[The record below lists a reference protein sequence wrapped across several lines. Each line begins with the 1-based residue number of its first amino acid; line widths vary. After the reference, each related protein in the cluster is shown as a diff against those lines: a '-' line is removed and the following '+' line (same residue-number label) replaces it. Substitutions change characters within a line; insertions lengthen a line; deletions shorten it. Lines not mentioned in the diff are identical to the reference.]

1 MNFLKIKLITRELGL
16 EKVVLDCDTSKLC
29 SIGAGGRSAALI
41 IIDDKEKLLPFME
54 ALEKNGIKYFILGGG
69 TNIFF
74 GSGPMEYV
82 LIKLGRSFKNIK
94 IDPERKIEAGAGAGT
109 TNLVKKAA
117 KNGFDLAFLAGIPG
131 TIGGAIHGNSGTGGQ
146 WICSKIGTIKY
157 IYKNGKQISLA
168 RCSGKKIKSGYR
180 YFELQGLVVI
190 ISVILEPEY
199 DDPQV
204 LLSKIS
210 HDIDRRR
217 SSQPIGLKTAGCFFK
232 NPNNMDKSAGS
243 LIEGCGLKSF
253 SYGGA
258 RVSPIHANFI
268 ENFNDAS
275 SEDIVVLSKIIKSK
289 VKERYGIGLEYEV
302 KLIG

>member
-1 MNFLKIKLITRELGL
+1 MNFLKIKAITRELGL
-16 EKVVLDCDTSKLC
+16 KKVVLDCDTSKLC
-29 SIGAGGRSAALI
+29 SIGAGGRSAAFI
-41 IIDDKEKLLPFME
+41 IIDDKEKLLPFIE
-54 ALEKNGIKYFILGGG
+54 ALEKSGIRYIILGGG
-69 TNIFF
+69 TNIVF

-82 LIKLGRSFKNIK
+82 LIKLGRSFKKIK
-94 IDPERKIEAGAGAGT
+94 IDPGRKIEVGAGAGNA
-109 TNLVKKAA
+109 NLFMKAA

-131 TIGGAIHGNSGTGGQ
+131 TMGGAISGNSGTGDQ
-146 WICSKIGTIKY
+146 RICSKIDIIKY
-157 IYKNGKQISLA
+157 IYKSGKKISMMQ
-168 RCSGKKIKSGYR
+168 CSGKKIISGYR

-190 ISVILEPEY
+190 ISVILEPES

-210 HDIDRRR
+210 CDIDRRR

-232 NPNNMDKSAGS
+232 NPNNMDKSAGA

-258 RVSPIHANFI
+258 RVSPVHANFI

-275 SEDIVVLSKIIKSK
+275 SEDIVVLSRIIKSK
-289 VKERYGIGLEYEV
+289 VKERYSIGLEYEV

>member
-1 MNFLKIKLITRELGL
+1 MNFLKIKAMTLELGL
-16 EKVVLDCDTSKLC
+16 KKVVFDCDTSKLC
-29 SIGAGGRSAALI
+29 SIRAGGRSAALI
-41 IIDDKEKLLPFME
+41 TIDDTEKLLSLTG
-54 ALEKNGIKYFILGGG
+54 ALEKNSIKYFILGGG
-69 TNIFF
+69 TNIVF
-74 GSGPMEYV
+74 GSGSMEYV

-94 IDPERKIEAGAGAGT
+94 MDPGRKIEAGAGVGT
-109 TNLVKKAA
+109 ANLVMKAA
-117 KNGFDLAFLAGIPG
+117 RNGFDLTFLAGIPG
-131 TIGGAIHGNSGTGGQ
+131 TIGGAISGNSGTGGQ

-157 IYKNGKQISLA
+157 ICKNGKQVSMA
-168 RCSGKKIKSGYR
+168 QCSGKKIKSGYR
-180 YFELQGLVVI
+180 YLDLPDLLAI
-190 ISVILEPEY
+190 ISIILEPGV

-210 HDIDRRR
+210 RGIAKRR
-217 SSQPIGLKTAGCFFK
+217 SSQPIDLKTSGCFFK
-232 NPNNMDKSAGS
+232 NPNNTDKSAGA

-258 RVSPIHANFI
+258 RVSPVHANFI

-275 SEDIVVLSKIIKSK
+275 SEDIVVLSRIIKSK